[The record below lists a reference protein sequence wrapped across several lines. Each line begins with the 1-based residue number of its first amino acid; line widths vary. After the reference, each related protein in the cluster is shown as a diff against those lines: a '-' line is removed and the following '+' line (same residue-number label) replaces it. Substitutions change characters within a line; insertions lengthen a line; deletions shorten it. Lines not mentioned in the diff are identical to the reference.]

1 MKYSNTALKELS
13 ARYGKVLRKCAYLNA
28 IVLTAAMIATPTMAA
43 APAPVDGVV
52 SGQTISGETK
62 TAYNLG
68 TLGSDLT
75 IENSTFKNNTST
87 GSGGTSWATGGHTLT
102 VENSTFTENST
113 TTYGGATGV
122 GTTGVAINI
131 SDSTFKNNSSLYDGG
146 AVGVYAGAV
155 ITNSTFEGNTAALD
169 NDGNSVD
176 YSGEAYIGGGAISLG
191 SLSSTSI
198 GTITG
203 TTFKNNKSGKHG
215 GAIGTRIAE
224 NPNGSKNS
232 NVDAKLDIE
241 GTFIGNSA
249 ELSGGAIYNSFY
261 ADNGLGKGNGVTVSG
276 IFENNTAGGNGGAIF
291 NDGAKDT
298 SGNNGGVMT
307 VSNSTFTGNQAT
319 QGGAIYSGNSVTN
332 DTGKASLTVKNSTFT
347 GNKADY
353 FGALVSGTKTLKTE
367 IENTTFKGNE
377 ALEVGAVGLFGTN
390 SSLKNVKFIDN
401 KSTSTD
407 SLSDGAGAL
416 FLGAVSTT
424 SIDGVISDSL
434 FQGNT
439 SGTRGGAISTR
450 SWYFGDNT
458 DAVLDINNTTFV
470 NNTAATNGGALDN
483 FFYSSNKNANAV
495 YIGNSVFESNTAA
508 NGGAIYNHGSTSP
521 QLSDNP
527 KTATNTLK
535 QVASIEI
542 ANSTFTGNI
551 ATTAGGAIYNELG
564 GTVTLSGKNV
574 FSGNTAGGV
583 ANDIHNLGAL
593 NISGDLTLDGGITG
607 TGSVVFDGD
616 TNLTAALKSS
626 ASINGT
632 VTGLRDVTVVGL
644 VVENGLADGSY
655 KLTSTGDNDFAGITA
670 TNTLYDF
677 AQGAEAGEIQITKK
691 STEAITD
698 SLTSAGAD
706 TTTAQTVAAITEAK
720 PTTSEAAAVADAI
733 STAAQTGDMAT
744 IAEITEKINPTK
756 TPVVQQQSVAMAT
769 QIFNVTGNRM
779 SAHGMGRNGGD
790 VNVTVGPWIQGLYN
804 KTHNTQGAGFD
815 GYSQG
820 FALGVD
826 FDINEHSLIGFG
838 YGYTASDVKSSGR
851 KTQIYADNIFLYGK
865 YQPNKWYIGGV
876 ANYGHA
882 NYKEQALLTD
892 KYDVDTYA
900 AALTVG
906 YQSGIF
912 DNYAGMRYTYITPD
926 KHSNGLTVVDA
937 KNAQVGTAVIG
948 TKISKAYK
956 AKGTIW
962 KPELRLAATYDVKSD
977 NHSSVVGMV
986 GGNSSYIVEGKRL
999 KRFAVEAGVGLTTT
1013 VARNLDITLNYD
1025 ANLRSE
1031 QTSQTG
1037 SVKLKYSF

>member
-28 IVLTAAMIATPTMAA
+28 IVLTAAMIANPAMAA

-52 SGQTISGETK
+52 SGQTISGETE

-68 TLGSDLT
+68 TLDSDLT

-102 VENSTFTENST
+102 VKNSTFTENST

-122 GTTGVAINI
+122 GTKGVAINI

-169 NDGNSVD
+169 KDGNSVD
-176 YSGEAYIGGGAISLG
+176 YLDDPYIGGGAISLG

-232 NVDAKLDIE
+232 NVDAKLDVE

-249 ELSGGAIYNSFY
+249 MLNGGAIYNSFY
-261 ADNGLGKGNGVTVSG
+261 ADNGLGKGKGVTVSG
-276 IFENNTAGGNGGAIF
+276 IFENNTAGGDGGAIF

-307 VSNSTFTGNQAT
+307 VSNSTFTGNTAT
-319 QGGAIYSGNSVTN
+319 GANSAGGAIFSSG
-332 DTGKASLTVKNSTFT
+332 DLTVTGTTFSANEAFIGGAISNASKATGNTLIENATFT
-347 GNKADY
+347 QNHAGADG
-353 FGALVSGTKTLKTE
+353 GAAAIFKDAT
-367 IENTTFKGNE
+367 INNTTFSENTAGIT
-377 ALEVGAVGLFGTN
+377 VGGVTGASNSDGGGAIILGGTSN
-390 SSLKNVKFIDN
+390 LTLNTVKFIGN
-401 KSTSTD
+401 KS
-407 SLSDGAGAL
+407 
-416 FLGAVSTT
+416 
-424 SIDGVISDSL
+424 GV
-434 FQGNT
+434 
-439 SGTRGGAISTR
+439 RGGAISARHGIGYTADITD
-450 SWYFGDNT
+450 SLFDGNQAGNFG
-458 DAVLDINNTTFV
+458 
-470 NNTAATNGGALDN
+470 GG
-483 FFYSSNKNANAV
+483 
-495 YIGNSVFESNTAA
+495 
-508 NGGAIYNHGSTSP
+508 
-521 QLSDNP
+521 
-527 KTATNTLK
+527 
-535 QVASIEI
+535 I
-542 ANSTFTGNI
+542 ANVYGGTINLASTDFTNNS
-551 ATTAGGAIYNELG
+551 ATKAGGAIYNGIDTNYGSNTDNGGVQSTNHGVLNISGTNNFTGNTAGEFGGAIFNDEG
-564 GTVTLSGKNV
+564 GTITLSGKNV

-607 TGSVVFDGD
+607 TGSVVFDGA

-632 VTGLRDVTVVGL
+632 VTGLSNVTVAGL

-655 KLTSTGDNDFAGITA
+655 KLTSTGDKDFAGITA

-744 IAEITEKINPTK
+744 VAEITEKVNPTK
-756 TPVVQQQSVAMAT
+756 TPVIQQQSVAMAT

-779 SAHGMGRNGGD
+779 SAHGFGRNGGD

-926 KHSNGLTVVDA
+926 EHSNGLTVVDA